1 MFVFMRRWV
10 LHIDMDA
17 FFASCEQLTR
27 PTLRGRPVLVGGVS
41 GRGVVAGASY
51 EARALGAHSAMPMY
65 QAKRLVGFR
74 GVIVAPRFEVYRTA
88 SHKVF
93 EILRSVGGTVEQ
105 VSVDE
110 GFLEPEELQ
119 GATDK
124 EVKEWAHELRRIIR
138 QEVGLP
144 ASVGAGCGKQFAKI
158 GSDQAKPDGVF
169 VVPPEK
175 HEEMILPLPVGELWG
190 VGPVTR
196 AKLKQLGVETIG
208 DLAAMTQREVDISLG
223 ATVGRALWMMARGV
237 DDRPVAPRAEAKQVS
252 AEHTYPKDLINV
264 PQVDEA
270 LRRATDDAHKRLL
283 NDGRGARTVTVKLR
297 MADFHIESRSTTLPY
312 ATDDLDTFLATAMKL
327 VRYPDELGPIRL
339 VGVSFSGLEAA
350 RQDVLFPEIDR
361 EIVQRDSDFEVGV
374 SGAISKESA
383 EYAMTNTKDTQQID
397 LSETSPR
404 WRATQDVHHPEFGHG
419 WIQGIGHGKMTIRF
433 ETRTTGIGKVK
444 TFDISDSELQPA
456 DPVASL
462 DWDITGL

>member
-1 MFVFMRRWV
+1 MRRWV

-27 PTLRGRPVLVGGVS
+27 PTLRDRPVLVGGVS

-74 GVIVAPRFEVYRTA
+74 GVIVAPRFEVYRAA
-88 SHKVF
+88 SHRVF
-93 EILRSVGGTVEQ
+93 EILHSMGGLVEQ

-110 GFLEPEELQ
+110 GFMEPEELQ
-119 GATDK
+119 GATSA
-124 EVKEWAHELRRIIR
+124 EVREWAHELRRIIR
-138 QEVGLP
+138 HDVGLP

-196 AKLKQLGVETIG
+196 TKLKQLGVETIG

-223 ATVGRALWMMARGV
+223 TTVGRALWMMARGI
-237 DDRPVAPRAEAKQVS
+237 DDRPVAPRAESKQIS

-264 PQVDEA
+264 PQVDDA
-270 LRRATDDAHKRLL
+270 LRRATDDAHRRLL

-297 MADFHIESRSTTLPY
+297 MADFHIESRSATLPY
-312 ATDDLDTFLATAMKL
+312 ATDDHDTFLATAMRL

-339 VGVSFSGLEAA
+339 VGVSLSGLEMA

-374 SGAISKESA
+374 SGAVSTENADHQSAGLEDAQQDDLVEES
-383 EYAMTNTKDTQQID
+383 
-397 LSETSPR
+397 SR
-404 WRATQDVHHPEFGHG
+404 WRATQDVRHPELGHG
-419 WIQGIGHGKMTIRF
+419 WIQGIGHGKVTVRF
-433 ETRTTGIGKVK
+433 ETRTTGIGKVR
-444 TFDISDSELQPA
+444 TFDIEDSELQPA

-462 DWDITGL
+462 DWDMADF

>member
-1 MFVFMRRWV
+1 MFACMRRWV

-27 PTLRGRPVLVGGVS
+27 PTLRDRPVLVGGVS

-74 GVIVAPRFEVYRTA
+74 GVIVAPRFEVYRAA
-88 SHKVF
+88 SHRVF
-93 EILRSVGGTVEQ
+93 EILHSMGGLVEQ

-110 GFLEPEELQ
+110 GFMEPEELQ
-119 GATDK
+119 GATSA
-124 EVKEWAHELRRIIR
+124 EVREWAHELRRIIR
-138 QEVGLP
+138 HDVGLP

-196 AKLKQLGVETIG
+196 TKLKQLGVETIG

-223 ATVGRALWMMARGV
+223 TTVGRALWMMARGI
-237 DDRPVAPRAEAKQVS
+237 DDRPVAPRAESKQIS

-264 PQVDEA
+264 PQVDDA
-270 LRRATDDAHKRLL
+270 LRRATDDAHRRLL

-297 MADFHIESRSTTLPY
+297 MADFHIESRSATLPY
-312 ATDDLDTFLATAMKL
+312 ATDDHDTFLATAMRL

-339 VGVSFSGLEAA
+339 VGVSLSGLEMA

-374 SGAISKESA
+374 SGAVSTENADHQSA
-383 EYAMTNTKDTQQID
+383 GLEDAQQDD
-397 LSETSPR
+397 LVEESPR
-404 WRATQDVHHPEFGHG
+404 WRATQDVWHPELGHG
-419 WIQGIGHGKMTIRF
+419 WIQGIGHGKVTVRF
-433 ETRTTGIGKVK
+433 ETRTTGIGKVR
-444 TFDISDSELQPA
+444 TFDIGDSELQPA
-456 DPVASL
+456 DPIASL
-462 DWDITGL
+462 DWDIADF

>member
-1 MFVFMRRWV
+1 M
-10 LHIDMDA
+10 
-17 FFASCEQLTR
+17 
-27 PTLRGRPVLVGGVS
+27 S

-74 GVIVAPRFEVYRTA
+74 GVIVAPRFEVYRAA
-88 SHKVF
+88 SHRVF
-93 EILRSVGGTVEQ
+93 EILHSMGGLVEQ

-110 GFLEPEELQ
+110 GFMEPEELQ
-119 GATDK
+119 GATSA
-124 EVKEWAHELRRIIR
+124 EVREWAHELRRIIR
-138 QEVGLP
+138 HDVGLP

-196 AKLKQLGVETIG
+196 TKLKQLGVETIG

-223 ATVGRALWMMARGV
+223 TTVGRALWMMARGI
-237 DDRPVAPRAEAKQVS
+237 DDRPVAPRAESKQIS

-264 PQVDEA
+264 PQVDDA
-270 LRRATDDAHKRLL
+270 LRRATDDAHRRLL

-297 MADFHIESRSTTLPY
+297 MADFHIESRSATLPY
-312 ATDDLDTFLATAMKL
+312 ATDDHDTFLATAMRL

-339 VGVSFSGLEAA
+339 VGVSLSGLEMA

-374 SGAISKESA
+374 SGAVSTENADHQSA
-383 EYAMTNTKDTQQID
+383 GLEDAQQDD
-397 LSETSPR
+397 LVEESPR
-404 WRATQDVHHPEFGHG
+404 WRATQDVWHPELGHG
-419 WIQGIGHGKMTIRF
+419 WIQGIGHGKVTVRF
-433 ETRTTGIGKVK
+433 ETRTTGIGKVR
-444 TFDISDSELQPA
+444 TFDIGDSELQPA

-462 DWDITGL
+462 DWDIADF

>member
-1 MFVFMRRWV
+1 
-10 LHIDMDA
+10 
-17 FFASCEQLTR
+17 
-27 PTLRGRPVLVGGVS
+27 
-41 GRGVVAGASY
+41 
-51 EARALGAHSAMPMY
+51 MPMY

-74 GVIVAPRFEVYRTA
+74 GVIVAPRFEVYRAA
-88 SHKVF
+88 SHRVF
-93 EILRSVGGTVEQ
+93 EILHSMGGLVEQ

-110 GFLEPEELQ
+110 GFMEPEELQ
-119 GATDK
+119 GATSA
-124 EVKEWAHELRRIIR
+124 EVREWAHELRRIIR
-138 QEVGLP
+138 HDVGLP

-196 AKLKQLGVETIG
+196 TKLKQLGVETIG

-223 ATVGRALWMMARGV
+223 TTVGRALWMMARGI
-237 DDRPVAPRAEAKQVS
+237 DDRPVAPRAESKQIS

-264 PQVDEA
+264 PQVDDA
-270 LRRATDDAHKRLL
+270 LRRATDDAHRRLL

-297 MADFHIESRSTTLPY
+297 MADFHIESRSATLPY
-312 ATDDLDTFLATAMKL
+312 ATDDHDTFLATAMRL

-339 VGVSFSGLEAA
+339 VGVSLSGLEMA

-374 SGAISKESA
+374 SGAVSTENADHQSA
-383 EYAMTNTKDTQQID
+383 GLEDAQQDD
-397 LSETSPR
+397 LVEESPR
-404 WRATQDVHHPEFGHG
+404 WRATQDVWHPELGHG
-419 WIQGIGHGKMTIRF
+419 WIQGIGHGKVTVRF
-433 ETRTTGIGKVK
+433 ETRTTGIGKVR
-444 TFDISDSELQPA
+444 TFDIGDSELQPA

-462 DWDITGL
+462 DWDIADF